1 MKYGGFF
8 VNDFWK
14 KENKL
19 CLKCAQEIPSKEDF
33 LIVLVDVETKN
44 EILFSHEDVAI
55 AGDMLELTM
64 SAYLETLLASEARW
78 EVYLKT
84 KETMY
89 RFETVMNKGRK
100 RYPNGK
106 KVIPYKTKKS
116 KNPYDMSN
124 QVKDAFCG
132 QDQERSLLPR
142 FTRDGQM
149 MFQSLLTRH
158 VYLYRYFLKVEKL
171 YLDGDMITL
180 VLGKETFGF
189 NVKNIK
195 LTLRGNVEREY
206 ELEQVSE
213 LVYRISLADVDW
225 HPFFWDFF
233 ADVEKDGIS
242 YKFRLRNYKK
252 RFGGSVRK
260 RMGDNYLFSYHTQ
273 NDNIILYYRPYS
285 EYDEEK
291 YRRREKWAVLLY
303 RMFKPFWD
311 MRGIVLLYEKF
322 CKCAQDNAYYMFL
335 YYMKKGGRDK
345 RRTYYVIDSREP
357 DVKQLAGYEKN
368 VLEFMSLRHMI
379 YLQAAKLLMS
389 TDSIKHAYQ
398 WRGINTPIY
407 DKMVTKK
414 SVFLQ
419 HGVMALKK
427 VEYIYRKSG
436 GNKTDLFIASSPV
449 EQKIISEYFRYRK
462 QEIPITGLARWDALE
477 DKQKERIVLFMP
489 TWRNWIMEVGTEQ
502 FLQTEYYQKYM
513 EILGSKRLETM
524 LKQYNAKMVFCMHPK
539 FREFIGEFK
548 TAGEHIQLFDYSNKP
563 INQQIMEA
571 SMMVTD
577 YSSVSWDMYY
587 LGKPVIFYQFDYD
600 RYMEYQGSYIDM
612 TTDLFG
618 DRVLTV
624 DELMEQLEYYMANG
638 YQEKK
643 KFADMRDECLPYRD
657 GKHCKRIDQAI
668 QSRLF
673 ADDNN

>member
-14 KENKL
+14 SGDKL
-19 CLKCAQEIPSKEDF
+19 CLKCAQQIPSRKDF
-33 LIVLVDVETKN
+33 VIVLVDVETKK
-44 EILFSHEDVAI
+44 EILFSQDDVVVS
-55 AGDMLELTM
+55 GDMLELTI
-64 SAYLETLLASEARW
+64 SSYLDVLLSEEGRW

-84 KETMY
+84 EQMMC

-106 KVIPYKTKKS
+106 KVVPYKTKKS
-116 KNPYDMSN
+116 KNPYDMSS
-124 QVKDAFCG
+124 QVKDAFG
-132 QDQERSLLPR
+132 EKTGERSLLPR
-142 FTRDGQM
+142 FTKDGQM
-149 MFQSLLTRH
+149 MFQSLPTRYI
-158 VYLYRYFLKVEKL
+158 YLYRYFLKVEKL
-171 YLDGDMITL
+171 YLEDDKITL

-189 NVKNIK
+189 DVKRIK
-195 LTLRGNVEREY
+195 LYLRGAISREY
-206 ELEQVSE
+206 FLEKVSDS
-213 LVYRISLADVDW
+213 VYQISLQDVDW

-233 ADVEKDGIS
+233 AEVEKDGVE

-252 RFGGSVRK
+252 GFGGSIRK
-260 RMGDNYLFSYHTQ
+260 RMGDKYLFSYHTQ

-291 YRRREKWAVLLY
+291 YRRREKLAVLLY

-335 YYMKKGGRDK
+335 YYMNKGGRDK
-345 RRTYYVIDSREP
+345 RNTYYVIDPREP
-357 DVKQLAGYEKN
+357 DVKQLEGYEKN
-368 VLEFMSLRHMI
+368 VLKFMSLRHMI

-436 GNKTDLFIASSPV
+436 GNKTDLFIASSPI

-477 DKQKERIVLFMP
+477 DKQRENVILFMP
-489 TWRNWIMEVGTEQ
+489 TWRNWIMEVGTDQ
-502 FLQTEYYQKYM
+502 FLQTEYYQTYM
-513 EILGSKRLETM
+513 NLLGAKRLETM
-524 LKQYNAKMVFCMHPK
+524 LKEHNTKMVFCMHPK

-548 TAGEHIQLFDYSNKP
+548 TAGEHIQLFDYSSKP

-587 LGKPVIFYQFDYD
+587 LGKPVVFYQFDYE
-600 RYMEYQGSYIDM
+600 RYMECQGSYIDM

-618 DRVLTV
+618 DRVLTS
-624 DELMEQLEYYMANG
+624 DELMEQLEYYMSNG
-638 YQEKK
+638 FEEKK
-643 KFADMRDECLPYRD
+643 IYADMRDELLPYRD

-668 QSRLF
+668 QNRLF
-673 ADDNN
+673 AEES

>member
-19 CLKCAQEIPSKEDF
+19 CLNCAQEIPSAQDF
-33 LIVLVDVETKN
+33 VILLVDVVTKK
-44 EILFSHEDVAI
+44 EIQFSHEDVVI
-55 AGDMLELTM
+55 SGDMLELTL
-64 SAYLETLLASEARW
+64 SSYLDTLLLEQGRW

-84 KETMY
+84 ERMMY
-89 RFETVMNKGRK
+89 RFESVMNKGHK

-106 KVIPYKTKKS
+106 KVMPYKAKKP
-116 KNPYDMSN
+116 KNPYDMSS
-124 QVKDAFCG
+124 QVKDAFVG
-132 QDQERSLLPR
+132 EDGELSLLPR
-142 FTRDGQM
+142 YTKDGQM
-149 MFQSLLTRH
+149 MFQILPTKEI
-158 VYLYRYFLKVEKL
+158 YLHRYFLKVQKL
-171 YLDGDMITL
+171 DLVEDQITL

-189 NVKNIK
+189 TVKKIQMS
-195 LTLRGNVEREY
+195 LRGATKREY
-206 ELEQVSE
+206 YMEQVDE
-213 LVYRISLADVDW
+213 LVYHIPVDAVDW
-225 HPFFWDFF
+225 HPFFWDIF
-233 ADVEKDGIS
+233 AEVEKDGKC
-242 YKFRLRNYKK
+242 YKLRLRNYKK
-252 RFGGSVRK
+252 GFGGTVRK
-260 RMGDNYLFSYHTQ
+260 RMGDNYLFSYCTQ

-291 YRRREKWAVLLY
+291 YRRREKLAVFLY

-335 YYMKKGGRDK
+335 YYMNKGGRDK
-345 RRTYYVIDSREP
+345 RNTYYVIDSREP

-436 GNKTDLFIASSPV
+436 GNKTDLFIASSPI

-462 QEIPITGLARWDALE
+462 QEIPITGLARWDALK
-477 DKQKERIVLFMP
+477 DKQKENVILFMP
-489 TWRNWIMEVGTEQ
+489 TWRNWIMEVGTDQ
-502 FLQTEYYQKYM
+502 FLQTEYYQTYM
-513 EILGSKRLETM
+513 EILGSKRLDAM
-524 LKQYNAKMVFCMHPK
+524 LKKYNTKMVFCMHPK

-548 TAGEHIQLFDYSNKP
+548 TAGEHIQLFDYSTKP
-563 INQQIMEA
+563 INQQLMEA

-587 LGKPVIFYQFDYD
+587 LEKPIIFYQFDYE
-600 RYMEYQGSYIDM
+600 RYMEAQGSYIDM

-618 DRVLTV
+618 DRVVTN
-624 DELMEQLEYYMANG
+624 EALMEQLEYYMSNG
-638 YQEKK
+638 FVEKK
-643 KFADMRDECLPYRD
+643 KYADMREEILPCRD
-657 GKHCKRIDQAI
+657 GQHCKRIDQAI
-668 QSRLF
+668 QNRLF
-673 ADDNN
+673 ADDND